1 VLLEVLKLVE
11 QRMQNAG
18 LELEFDWPPE
28 IGQLEA
34 DQRRLKQVVFNLL
47 SNAIKFSSRGATVT
61 LGARRAGDGV
71 DIWVADTGEGIPLEQ
86 HERVFEKFAKGQTTT
101 ARNPGAG
108 LGLSL
113 VRSFV
118 ELHGG
123 SVELESTPGAGT
135 RVTCRLPVGGSANI
149 RAGDRPG

>member
-1 VLLEVLKLVE
+1 
-11 QRMQNAG
+11 M
-18 LELEFDWPPE
+18 
-28 IGQLEA
+28 
-34 DQRRLKQVVFNLL
+34 VFNLL

-61 LGARRAGDGV
+61 LGARRHGGEI

-86 HERVFEKFAKGQTTT
+86 HEWVFEKFTKGQTTT

-113 VRSFV
+113 VLSFV

-123 SVELESTPGAGT
+123 VVELQSTPGAGT
-135 RVTCRLPVGGSANI
+135 RVTCRLPVEGSAAP
-149 RAGDRPG
+149 RR